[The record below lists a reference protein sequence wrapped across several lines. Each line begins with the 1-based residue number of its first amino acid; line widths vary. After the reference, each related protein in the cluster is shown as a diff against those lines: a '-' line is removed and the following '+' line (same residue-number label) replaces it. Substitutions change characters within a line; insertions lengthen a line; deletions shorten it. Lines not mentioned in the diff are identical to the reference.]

1 MNAIAPGEIMT
12 DILSPGSEEAILP
25 QIPLGRFGTPDEV
38 ADTIFFL
45 CSDAAQYLNGSE
57 IHINGGQHV

>member
-1 MNAIAPGEIMT
+1 IAPGEILT
-12 DILSPGSEEAILP
+12 NILSPGSEEAILP

-38 ADTIFFL
+38 AETIYFL
-45 CSDAAQYLNGSE
+45 CSDKAKYMNGSE